1 MAYQAHCMVN
11 ILFLG
16 AIRSSW
22 QTESFAVGIIWI
34 FLRRKGS
41 ALLLYGVINFWL
53 TPFPK
58 RRRRRVS
65 NLHNRTQHPSVLS
78 CQIWLLVYCRAAGF
92 LVISLSDSDKRVL
105 FSLSHYVF
113 SELAGIFCASFWGAS
128 SPAACRQRAL
138 EREISLHCESHS
150 LAASTHAPRRAAAFC
165 ERVKEWKEFRLSAM
179 RWIEKRAFDTSCDR
193 LPRLRENAQI
203 KPGVVR
209 IYE

>member
-113 SELAGIFCASFWGAS
+113 SELAGIFLRQLLGRFKPSGVQAARTWTRDIFALREPLVGSEHARTPTRCCFLRASK
-128 SPAACRQRAL
+128 RV
-138 EREISLHCESHS
+138 
-150 LAASTHAPRRAAAFC
+150 
-165 ERVKEWKEFRLSAM
+165 ERVSPLCHALNR
-179 RWIEKRAFDTSCDR
+179 KRAFDTSCDR

-203 KPGVVR
+203 KRGVVR